1 MRILLVEDNARLAGF
16 VAKGLTGSGFSV
28 DSCSTR
34 DEAEAAVRT
43 ARYDAVILD
52 LGLPDGDG
60 MDLLGD
66 LRARG
71 NSVPVLVLTARD
83 GLGDRVRALDGG
95 ADDYVLK
102 PFEMEELVARIR
114 ALLRRP
120 GAVLGTV
127 LSAGNLAFDTACRQV
142 SVSGVPMR
150 MPRRELDALELLM
163 RRMGRV
169 VPKDAMEENIYGFD
183 DRASANAVE
192 VAVHRLRRR
201 LSEADTGVRIDTLRG
216 VGYLLTVSVPAR

>member
-1 MRILLVEDNARLAGF
+1 MRILLVEDNARLAEF
-16 VAKGLTGSGFSV
+16 TAKRLIRGGFSV
-28 DSCSTR
+28 DSCATK

-43 ARYDAVILD
+43 TRYDTIVLD

-60 MDLLGD
+60 MDLLAD

-83 GLGDRVRALDGG
+83 GLGDRVQALNGG

-102 PFEMEELVARIR
+102 PFEMEELLARIR

-120 GAVLGTV
+120 GAALGTV
-127 LSAGNLAFDTACRQV
+127 LSAGNLTFDTACREV
-142 SVSGVPMR
+142 RVAGSPMR
-150 MPRRELDALELLM
+150 IPRRELGALELLM

-169 VPKDAMEENIYGFD
+169 VPKDVIEEHMYGFD
-183 DRASANAVE
+183 DKASANAVE

-201 LSEADTGVRIDTLRG
+201 LSEAGTDVRIDTLRG
-216 VGYLLTVSVPAR
+216 VGYLLMELAPTR

>member
-1 MRILLVEDNARLAGF
+1 MRILLVEDNSRLAEF
-16 VAKGLTGSGFSV
+16 VAKGLTSSGFAV
-28 DSCSTR
+28 DSCLTK
-34 DEAEAAVRT
+34 DEAEAALRT
-43 ARYDAVILD
+43 TRYDTVILD

-60 MDLLGD
+60 MDLLAD
-66 LRARG
+66 LRARS

-83 GLGDRVRALDGG
+83 GLGDRVQALNGG

-102 PFEMEELVARIR
+102 PFEMEELSARIR

-120 GAVLGTV
+120 GAALGTV
-127 LSAGNLAFDTACRQV
+127 LSAGNITFDTALREV

-150 MPRRELDALELLM
+150 MPRRELGALEVLM

-169 VPKDAMEENIYGFD
+169 VPKDVMEEHIYGFD

-201 LSEADTGVRIDTLRG
+201 LSEADTDVRIDTLRG
-216 VGYLLTVSVPAR
+216 VGYLLAESVPSR

>member
-1 MRILLVEDNARLAGF
+1 MRILLVEDNARLAEF
-16 VAKGLTGSGFSV
+16 VAKGLTSGGFSV
-28 DSCSTR
+28 DSCLTR
-34 DEAEAAVRT
+34 DDAEAAVRT
-43 ARYDAVILD
+43 TRYDTVILD

-60 MDLLGD
+60 MDLLAD
-66 LRARG
+66 LRARK

-83 GLGDRVRALDGG
+83 GLGDRVQALNGG

-120 GAVLGTV
+120 GAALGIV
-127 LSAGNLAFDTACRQV
+127 LSAGNLTLDTAYRQV
-142 SVSGVPMR
+142 SVSGAPMR
-150 MPRRELDALELLM
+150 MPRRELDALEILM

-169 VPKDAMEENIYGFD
+169 VPKDVMEEHIYGFD

-201 LSEADTGVRIDTLRG
+201 LSKVDAEVRIDTLRG
-216 VGYLLTVSVPAR
+216 VGYLLTESIPAR